1 MQDTDVLFDED
12 LERIM
17 RESYNKNLYKEMVMM
32 SDSCSAATL
41 FYKLTAP
48 NIFAVG
54 SSSFD

>member
-17 RESYNKNLYKEMVMM
+17 RESYKKELYKETVMF

-48 NIFAVG
+48 NIFTVG
-54 SSSFD
+54 I